1 MTSSV
6 PDAVAAA
13 RAALLDAVDPATVG
27 DHEQLVA
34 EPDGVVLH
42 YFAADLPGYRG
53 WSWVVS
59 TSEVDGLTT
68 INDVVLLPGEA
79 AIVAPAWTP
88 YRERIKPG
96 DLGPG
101 DVLPP
106 DEDDV
111 RLAPSWAEG
120 DGETQTPDR
129 FYARDIGLGR
139 EWVLSAEGRDMA
151 AQRWN
156 DGAHGP
162 QVAIAQQAARPCR
175 TCGFLVSL
183 AGPLA
188 DSFGVCANGMATD
201 DGKVVAFDHGCGAH
215 SGARI
220 SRSARPQKLS
230 PPVVDTFATDDF

>member
-1 MTSSV
+1 MTGTAHE
-6 PDAVAAA
+6 AVS
-13 RAALLDAVDPATVG
+13 AALAALADAVDPASVG
-27 DHEQLVA
+27 EHQRVVPEA
-34 EPDGVVLH
+34 DGIVLH
-42 YFAADLPGYRG
+42 YFAAELAGYRG

-59 TSEVDGLTT
+59 ATELDGSLT
-68 INDVVLLPGEA
+68 INDVVLLPGED
-79 AIVAPAWTP
+79 AITAPAWTP

-106 DEDDV
+106 EEDDI
-111 RLAPSWAEG
+111 RLVPAWAEG
-120 DGETQTPDR
+120 DGEGQTPDR
-129 FYARDIGLGR
+129 FFARDVGLGR

-151 AQRWN
+151 AQRWH

-162 QVAIAQQAARPCR
+162 RAAIAQHSGRSCR
-175 TCGFLVSL
+175 TCGFLISL

-188 DSFGVCANGMATD
+188 ESFGVCANGMATD

-220 SRSARPQKLS
+220 SRAARPQKL
-230 PPVVDTFATDDF
+230 PAPVLDTVSTDDF